1 MRYFL
6 CAAKDL
12 PNYGKLFAKLTLL
25 SDFQVIMCGTATFA
39 TGKLLARKEVG
50 NPCIQAKLHLN
61 KANSCSPVTA
71 LLSKATRNSN
81 ICNLHHHS
89 RDILNTLARRSSR
102 KSLAVLSVK
111 LPLSYFTLWRQRSHA
126 TDNYKFTLLFFSYT
140 RHCRPLHFIITPC
153 QHPLCYHM

>member
-102 KSLAVLSVK
+102 N
-111 LPLSYFTLWRQRSHA
+111 P
-126 TDNYKFTLLFFSYT
+126 
-140 RHCRPLHFIITPC
+140 
-153 QHPLCYHM
+153 